1 MESELIAELKRC
13 EIDMFEAEDKFH
25 VLSFYISD
33 TQSRECAKSRVEWFN
48 EAGNRIRN
56 ILKLYEEQ
64 KNDQNCLLGFVNN
77 L

>member
-1 MESELIAELKRC
+1 MTSEELIEELKRC

-33 TQSRECAKSRVEWFN
+33 TQAQQTAKARVVWFN
-48 EAGNRIRN
+48 ESGNRIRN

-64 KNDQNCLLGFVNN
+64 KNDQNRI
-77 L
+77 